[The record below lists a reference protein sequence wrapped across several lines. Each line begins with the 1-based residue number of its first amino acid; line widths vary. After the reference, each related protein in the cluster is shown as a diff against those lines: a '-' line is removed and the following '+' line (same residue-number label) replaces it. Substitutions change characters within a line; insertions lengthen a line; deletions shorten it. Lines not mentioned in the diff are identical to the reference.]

1 MSSTPTLGRPGV
13 VSEAIALKQPSAC
26 SLTRLE
32 PLVLVDAGTSAS
44 FSTIFTKK
52 TCSGVPHSFGMDTT
66 SYSWTPP
73 ETNRSSSYILM
84 SSVLLEVAMIATSNL
99 VAGVRY
105 ETACRVTL
113 LKELAKLRWAMED
126 ETSGATLPHLLLDE
140 SAWQGPSSQIDTYPH
155 LWNGMKRSIVK
166 ECKDQRDFFRNLRL
180 WFKGWTDSTS
190 WYLHISS
197 PPRLQVLTFRG
208 FNMFQHVSTCGAC
221 KIRGCASIPGAI
233 SKDWKRVTAAA
244 VSTRQGPSQLVLH
257 FRRVVHRC
265 TQKRWC
271 VWGQIRL
278 VSTDSTDLN
287 LRIPQPSYQAI
298 WHGGCFH
305 MFPSYHSIGMTDFT
319 LPCSSLRP
327 PNTSLCSSTQEV
339 PSPRALSTPCFEYVF
354 LNFGT
359 QNSVRTCVKLPYVHI
374 YIFIDAISNQ
384 WNHITLSARK
394 HPQMVSLLL
403 ACSHYSVSQFQ
414 RQRPKRATAPLN
426 AKIVQYYGPQKIR
439 HKMLQ
444 LSRIAKFRS
453 NELCTTV
460 IGHKRTRLNLAH
472 LVGSPSPRLWIWPA
486 ILHHIS
492 RLSKSPQNF
501 SPVSRKSHRARRS
514 TNFNQSSTL
523 GLTIYAVLTWFCS
536 AAGNLPH
543 QGQMIKKGKE
553 RNMSN
558 KFKETWKTKG
568 TRSRKRKRRKKKQQI
583 EEQRNKRNSEQDL
596 NWFVI

>member
-208 FNMFQHVSTCGAC
+208 FNMFQHVVPARSADA
-221 KIRGCASIPGAI
+221 RAF
-233 SKDWKRVTAAA
+233 
-244 VSTRQGPSQLVLH
+244 L
-257 FRRVVHRC
+257 
-265 TQKRWC
+265 
-271 VWGQIRL
+271 
-278 VSTDSTDLN
+278 
-287 LRIPQPSYQAI
+287 
-298 WHGGCFH
+298 
-305 MFPSYHSIGMTDFT
+305 
-319 LPCSSLRP
+319 
-327 PNTSLCSSTQEV
+327 V
-339 PSPRALSTPCFEYVF
+339 PS
-354 LNFGT
+354 
-359 QNSVRTCVKLPYVHI
+359 
-374 YIFIDAISNQ
+374 
-384 WNHITLSARK
+384 
-394 HPQMVSLLL
+394 
-403 ACSHYSVSQFQ
+403 
-414 RQRPKRATAPLN
+414 
-426 AKIVQYYGPQKIR
+426 AKTGR
-439 HKMLQ
+439 
-444 LSRIAKFRS
+444 
-453 NELCTTV
+453 E
-460 IGHKRTRLNLAH
+460 
-472 LVGSPSPRLWIWPA
+472 
-486 ILHHIS
+486 
-492 RLSKSPQNF
+492 
-501 SPVSRKSHRARRS
+501 
-514 TNFNQSSTL
+514 
-523 GLTIYAVLTWFCS
+523 
-536 AAGNLPH
+536 
-543 QGQMIKKGKE
+543 
-553 RNMSN
+553 
-558 KFKETWKTKG
+558 
-568 TRSRKRKRRKKKQQI
+568 
-583 EEQRNKRNSEQDL
+583 
-596 NWFVI
+596 